1 MTTASIRFSAQR
13 TSAQRISVQ
22 SVPWRERLSTGGAA
36 AASIMGIIIAI
47 GIAVLGLLV
56 VPLAAAVVFGP
67 ALLALI

>member
-1 MTTASIRFSAQR
+1 
-13 TSAQRISVQ
+13 
-22 SVPWRERLSTGGAA
+22 
-36 AASIMGIIIAI
+36 MGIIIAI